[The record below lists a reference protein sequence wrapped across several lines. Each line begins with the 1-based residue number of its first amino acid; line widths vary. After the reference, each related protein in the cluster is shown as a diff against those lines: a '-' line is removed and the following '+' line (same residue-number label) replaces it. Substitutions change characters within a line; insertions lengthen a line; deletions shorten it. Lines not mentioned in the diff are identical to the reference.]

1 VYSDTHIQMGIEICN
16 FEMSVRCSTR
26 SMSCCRLGVEK
37 KYARPMLFVVIE
49 LPSNSRFYYVSRYTI
64 TSSKFL
70 HLVTS
75 TSKENYENH
84 KVDLLW
90 SVYHTVCSKRLWK
103 IHHGHIHI
111 AHTTI
116 FVLEVGKCSAALALA
131 IHDNRESA
139 FLPCTTHLL
148 CCSRAIRP

>member
-1 VYSDTHIQMGIEICN
+1 VYSDTQIQMAVEICN

-37 KYARPMLFVVIE
+37 KYARPMLFVVIK
-49 LPSNSRFYYVSRYTI
+49 LPSNSHFYYVSRD
-64 TSSKFL
+64 SSLPSKFL

-75 TSKENYENH
+75 TSKENYKKY

-90 SVYHTVCSKRLWK
+90 SVYHTVCSKKLWK

-116 FVLEVGKCSAALALA
+116 LVLEVGICSAALALA
-131 IHDNRESA
+131 THDNRESA
-139 FLPCTTHLL
+139 FLPCTTHLSY
-148 CCSRAIRP
+148 C